1 MGSVT
6 VKRFVCAVAFVISGA
21 IFIAACA
28 NGGHDDEGV
37 ILSRDPPGRVPGPPD
52 QSLGLKTEDLSVDE
66 HEAVDL
72 AVSALQQQT
81 GQSKEEISLSGIR
94 PVEWSDSSLGCPQ
107 PGMSYLQVITP
118 GYLVILDVDGKE
130 HSVHVGRESAVV
142 CDRAVRS
149 DPYGS
154 RVGSIQR
161 LEALAKDDLSG
172 KINVPV
178 THIRRKFLKPATWPD
193 TRLGCESR
201 GGDYETGQTNG
212 FVLGLDAEGRL
223 YTYHT
228 DMDRIFA
235 CPDIAVD

>member
-1 MGSVT
+1 M
-6 VKRFVCAVAFVISGA
+6 R
-21 IFIAACA
+21 
-28 NGGHDDEGV
+28 
-37 ILSRDPPGRVPGPPD
+37 RDPAGRVPGSLD

-66 HEAVDL
+66 HETVDL

-81 GQSKEEISLSGIR
+81 GQSREEISLGGIR
-94 PVEWSDSSLGCPQ
+94 PVEWTDSSLGCPQ

-118 GYLVILDVDGKE
+118 GYLVILEVDGKE
-130 HSVHVGRESAVV
+130 HSVHVGGQRAVV
-142 CDRAVRS
+142 CDRAVHSGPSR
-149 DPYGS
+149 S
-154 RVGSIQR
+154 RVGDIQR

-178 THIRRKFLKPATWPD
+178 AHIRRKFLKPATWPD

-201 GGDYETGQTNG
+201 GDDYETGQTNG

-235 CPDIAVD
+235 CPDIAAD